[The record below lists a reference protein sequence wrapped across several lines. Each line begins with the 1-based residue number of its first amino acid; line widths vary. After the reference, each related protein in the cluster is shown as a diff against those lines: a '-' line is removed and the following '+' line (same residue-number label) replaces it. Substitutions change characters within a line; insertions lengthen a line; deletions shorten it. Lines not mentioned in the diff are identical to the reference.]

1 MGGEETVP
9 VNIFLAS
16 AGPAIDL
23 VNVSYVLTTRRAQSG
38 AFQTAPPAI
47 LQTTLGRRK
56 GSLRGEVAGPR
67 PHSW

>member
-23 VNVSYVLTTRRAQSG
+23 ANVSCALTTRRAQSG
-38 AFQTAPPAI
+38 AFHTSPPVI
-47 LQTTLGRRK
+47 LQTMLCRRK
-56 GSLRGEVAGPR
+56 ESLRSGVASPR
-67 PHSW
+67 AHSW